1 MCSWIVIGKG
11 GNKCDLIDK
20 RVVTKEEAIAYA
32 EQHHMGYIETSALA
46 STNISE
52 AFDIVID
59 GKSWCWVVS

>member
-1 MCSWIVIGKG
+1 M
-11 GNKCDLIDK
+11 
-20 RVVTKEEAIAYA
+20 VTKEEAIAYA

-59 GKSWCWVVS
+59 GES